1 VFLRCHRRKKDGKI
15 HRYWS
20 IVESRRTSRGPV
32 QRHVLYLGE
41 INDSQLASWEKAITV
56 FDERDSS
63 ERPLALYPDDRPL
76 PDHARQYG
84 VSIRLDALSIRR
96 PRQWGA
102 CWLALELW
110 RELRLD
116 SFWVARLGSS
126 REGTHWET
134 VLAVLVTYRL
144 IDPGSEWRLHRHWFD
159 HTALADLLGGD
170 FSLAAK
176 DTLYRCHDRLLDHK
190 EALFSHLH
198 DRWRDLF
205 NTTHEVLLYD
215 LTSTYFESDPPFP
228 EGDKRRHGYSRD
240 HRSDCV
246 QIVIALVITPEG
258 FPLAYEVLPGNTIDN
273 QTLRAFLGRIECQ
286 YGKARRIWLMDRGI
300 PTEEVLDEM
309 KRSDPPTA
317 YLVGTPKARLTKLEA
332 DLATRPWQQA
342 REGVEVKLLTQDQ
355 ETYVLARSRD
365 RVAKERA
372 MRRRR
377 LRRLLNRLKE
387 LSTPGQRPR
396 TRDNLLKAIGAAEKE
411 AGKDGR
417 HVLVTVDEK
426 PDVTGAFTVRYQM
439 DRQRLRRSRRQEGSY
454 LLRTNL
460 VGKDPA
466 ELWNQYMRLVEV
478 EEAFRNLKGDLGIR
492 PIWHRDAQRIE
503 AHVFVSFLAY
513 CLQVSL
519 KVRLERMAPGLT
531 PRSVLEKLGQMQ
543 MVDVHVPTSDGRE
556 LVMSRYTEPSAE
568 QRLLMDRLRLALPE
582 QPRPRITNPQVE
594 ESPSPKM

>member
-126 REGTHWET
+126 LEGTHWET

-144 IDPGSEWRLHRHWFD
+144 IDPGSEWRLHRHWFE

-273 QTLRAFLGRIECQ
+273 QTLRAFLGRIERQ

-317 YLVGTPKARLTKLEA
+317 YLVGTPKGRLTKLEA

-342 REGVEVKLLTQDQ
+342 REGVEVKLLKQDQ

-387 LSTPGQRPR
+387 LSTPSLRPR

-426 PDVTGAFTVRYQM
+426 PDGTGAFAVRYQL

-582 QPRPRITNPQVE
+582 QPRPKITNPQVE
-594 ESPSPKM
+594 EPPSPKM